1 MHLLFPGRHQLLTNF
16 QFNYLHRIAQAG
28 LGGETDAN
36 GTAFGT
42 NMPSLESVIFAVT
55 SANHSHTR
63 RNPLAFHLRAIQIEG
78 FAADLPVPA
87 YIFGIDEV
95 GVLDNFAAYTLK
107 RLKHES
113 DGQFDLTPHNT
124 VVVCSTLVMEM
135 YETLGFRVLAAE
147 LADRKTQ
154 QFATELPWDLVERIA
169 RNEDNWLTDSYVL
182 ERMHPASVEVWRKYR
197 LGYRVRMLF
206 RDRIISDDGDITA
219 TRDYNSYVRQMDEI
233 AELKFRATAPFIR
246 PGRIGDIGCAVGS
259 WIKLAC
265 EEPLLRESD
274 FYGIEVVRHL
284 YDLCQQRKHNG
295 EFANP
300 FVFFAQKN
308 AVTGLVFERAS
319 MHTIHT
325 SSLTHEI
332 ESYGSRDELLAFIRN
347 RHEELAPGGLWI
359 NRDVVGPD
367 NPDETVYMEL
377 ESESGRNDDWN
388 RHFADSGQLGDYL
401 KGLSTYALFRRFAR
415 DFRHKEGDTFDHE
428 WIVIREKPFVRLS
441 LRNACEFML
450 KKDYTDNWQSEM
462 HEKFCFWTFA
472 EWKRHLEAAG
482 FTVLPTSAAYRNDW
496 IVKNRLEGKVGL
508 HILKVENPEEGGN
521 TVLEPLEFPVTHLLL
536 LAENRV
542 L

>member
-28 LGGETDAN
+28 LGGETDAS

-42 NMPSLESVIFAVT
+42 NLPPLESVIFAVT

-63 RNPLAFHLRAIQIEG
+63 RNPLAFHLRAIQLEKFSG
-78 FAADLPVPA
+78 GLPVPA

-95 GVLDNFAAYTLK
+95 GMLDNFAAYTLK

-113 DGQFDLTPHNT
+113 DGQFDLTPQNT
-124 VVVCSTLVMEM
+124 VVVCSTPVMEM
-135 YETLGFRVLAAE
+135 YETLGFRVLPAE

-154 QFATELPWDLVERIA
+154 QFATDLPWDLVERIA
-169 RNEDNWLTDSYVL
+169 QNESNWLTDTHVL
-182 ERMHPASVEVWRKYR
+182 ERMHPASLEVWRKYR
-197 LGYRVRMLF
+197 LGDKVRMLF

-233 AELKFRATAPFIR
+233 AELKFRETAPFIR

-259 WIKLAC
+259 WVRLAC

-274 FYGIEVVRHL
+274 FYGIEVARHL
-284 YDLCQQRKHNG
+284 YDICQQRKHNG

-332 ESYGSRDELLAFIRN
+332 ESYGSRADLLAFIQN

-367 NPDETVYMEL
+367 NPGEEIIMQLNDAD
-377 ESESGRNDDWN
+377 GRNDDWE
-388 RHFADSGQLGDYL
+388 RDFPDGEQLDEYL
-401 KGLSTYALFRRFAR
+401 QKLSTQARFRRFSR
-415 DFRHKEGDTFDHE
+415 DFRKKEGEVFDCE
-428 WIVIREKPFVRLS
+428 WIAKDGKSLARLR
-441 LRNACEFML
+441 LRDACEFAL

-472 EWKRHLEAAG
+472 DWKLHLEAAG
-482 FTVLPTSAAYRNDW
+482 FTVLPASAAYRNNW

-508 HILKVENPEEGGN
+508 FKMKGAM
-521 TVLEPLEFPVTHLLL
+521 LEPMEFPVTHLLL
-536 LAENRV
+536 LAEKRV
-542 L
+542 LQ